1 MRKSQIDEL
10 VASIKRQY
18 YFLSLEELIEAL
30 GIHLRVVPPDS
41 QVLDGGLACY
51 FAVDGARYIY
61 LSWSC
66 PSERQTFVLAH
77 ELGHAL
83 MHDVELARYGILFK
97 GRQIEM
103 EANYFAEQLVRER
116 GIKEE

>member
-18 YFLSLEELIEAL
+18 YFLSFEELIEAL
-30 GIHLRVVPPDS
+30 GITLRVAPPDS

-51 FAVDGARYIY
+51 FAVDGKQYIY
-61 LSWSC
+61 LSLSC
-66 PSERQTFVLAH
+66 PPERQAYVLAH

-83 MHDVELARYGILFK
+83 MHDVELARYGMLFK
-97 GRQIEM
+97 GRRIEG
-103 EANYFAEQLVRER
+103 EADYFADKLTERE
-116 GIKEE
+116 